1 MIFQLFSIMVPM
13 IFIVGVGYIYG
24 ARVRPEMAITNQLTM
39 EVFMPAL
46 LFHVIIQD
54 DFHISEYYSLIVGG
68 TLVIL
73 LSGVLGC
80 LVAKVTKVEWRL
92 IVPPAMFSNWANL
105 GLPLYVLAL
114 GAASLDGGIILVAV
128 GNFICFTLGLFIY
141 SGNLDWK
148 KVAKTPI
155 LVALVVGLLF
165 NLANITLPSYI
176 DTPISMMGQVAIPLM
191 LFSLGVRLT
200 LTSFA
205 DYRLGLLMAAFC
217 PIVGVS
223 IALVMIQV
231 IEMPELH
238 AKILILF
245 GALPPAV
252 INFMLA
258 DKYHLT
264 PERMASIV
272 LIGNLVSIVTI
283 PVVLYFLFM

>member
-1 MIFQLFSIMVPM
+1 M

-24 ARVRPEMAITNQLTM
+24 SKARPEMAITNQLTM
-39 EVFMPAL
+39 DVFIPAL

-54 DFHISEYYSLIVGG
+54 DFHISEYVGLIFGG
-68 TLVIL
+68 ALVIV
-73 LSGVLGC
+73 LSGVMAY
-80 LVAKVTKVEWRL
+80 VAAKLIGLQWRL

-114 GAASLDGGIILVAV
+114 GAAALDGGVVLVAV
-128 GNFICFTLGLFIY
+128 GNIVCFTLGVLIY
-141 SGNLDWK
+141 SGSLDWK
-148 KVAKTPI
+148 KVVKTPI
-155 LVALVVGLLF
+155 LIALVVGLAF

-176 DTPISMMGQVAIPLM
+176 DTPIGMMGQVAIPLM

-205 DYRLGLLMAAFC
+205 DYKLGLFMAVFC

-223 IALVMIQV
+223 IALLILQLVA
-231 IEMPELH
+231 MPELH
-238 AKILILF
+238 AKILVLF

-252 INFMLA
+252 VNFMLA
-258 DKYHLT
+258 DKYGLK

-272 LIGNLVSIVTI
+272 LIGNLGAIITI
-283 PVVLYFLFM
+283 PIVLYFLFM